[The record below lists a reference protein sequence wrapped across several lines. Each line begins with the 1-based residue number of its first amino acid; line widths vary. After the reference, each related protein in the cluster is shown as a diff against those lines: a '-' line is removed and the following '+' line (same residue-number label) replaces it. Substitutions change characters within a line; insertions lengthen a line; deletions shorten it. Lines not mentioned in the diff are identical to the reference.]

1 LQALV
6 LLNDPQYLEAARV
19 LAEHLISECGADS
32 VACISR
38 GFRLATGRNP
48 QPREL
53 ELLQQLYR
61 EQLSHFESDPKAADQ
76 YLRMGDHPTDA
87 KLPPNQLAATAVVA
101 SALMNLDE
109 FVTER

>member
-1 LQALV
+1 V
-6 LLNDPQYLEAARV
+6 LLNDPQFLEAARV
-19 LAEHLISECGADS
+19 LAERLVAECGADS
-32 VACISR
+32 AACISR

-61 EQLSHFESDPKAADQ
+61 EQLHHFESDPTAAEH
-76 YLRMGDHPTDA
+76 YLKLGDRPTPPQ
-87 KLPPNQLAATAVVA
+87 LPANQVAATAVLT